1 MKDRNFFYDIILGE
15 VILLKKYELL
25 LNDDN
30 LFSTIN
36 DNWLGR
42 NSKIINL
49 MKLLNNVNENF
60 IISIDGEW
68 GTGKTFFIKQ
78 LIYIC
83 NNHSKIDNIKIHKD
97 YAKVEEFSKKHIV
110 VYYNAWENDNHDNP
124 LESLIYNILN
134 EYPKYKN
141 HIENPKEL
149 FGAVKPILEN
159 IIEKGSLGCITK
171 DCFENLKSFEDLADS
186 IVTIEEK
193 QSSLNKLFNKI
204 IKSDERILLVVDEL
218 DRCRPD
224 YAVKLLE
231 TLKHFYNNSKLSIIV
246 VTNNRQ
252 LSYTIKKYYGNDFD
266 GYGYLNK
273 IYDTVITLGID
284 NLERYVKKHCE
295 IIQNTNLPEN
305 ISFELFKYLNFS
317 YRECNK
323 YMSMYRIV
331 EPYTDYKASLNRNK
345 FLFEA
350 DVLLPMALAL
360 KVKDINKYNSFIT
373 GNGDEIIKSFL
384 VFLEKDNDEHDYI
397 RWLSQFLSPNEFES
411 LDEPFIREYKNVF
424 TRRISYDNFP
434 YLEAIS
440 MLGNSID
447 FSDTN

>member
-1 MKDRNFFYDIILGE
+1 M
-15 VILLKKYELL
+15 KKYELL
-25 LNDDN
+25 TSDDN
-30 LFSTIN
+30 IFNTIN
-36 DNWLGR
+36 DDWLGR

-49 MKLLNNVNENF
+49 MKLLNNVDENI

-83 NNHSKIDNIKIHKD
+83 NNHDKIGNIKVHKD
-97 YAKVEEFSKKHIV
+97 YAKVEEFSKKHV
-110 VYYNAWENDNHDNP
+110 PVYYNAWENDNHDNP

-141 HIENPKEL
+141 HIENPEEL
-149 FGAVKPILEN
+149 FQAVKPILKN
-159 IIEKGSLGCITK
+159 IIEKGSLGYITK

-204 IKSDERILLVVDEL
+204 IKSDQRVLLVVDEL

-246 VTNNRQ
+246 VTNNKQ
-252 LSYTIKKYYGNDFD
+252 LSHTIKKYYGNDFD
-266 GYGYLNK
+266 GYSYLNK
-273 IYDTVITLGID
+273 IYDSVITLGID
-284 NLERYVKKHCE
+284 NLENYVKKHCE
-295 IIQNTNLPEN
+295 ITQATNLPEN

-331 EPYTDYKASLNRNK
+331 EPYTKVRDSFNMNK

-350 DVLLPMALAL
+350 DILLPMALAL
-360 KVKDINKYNSFIT
+360 KIKNINNYNSFIT
-373 GNGDEIIKSFL
+373 GIGDEIIKSFL
-384 VFLEKDNDEHDYI
+384 AFLRNDNDELDYI
-397 RWLSQFLSPNEFES
+397 RWLSELLSPSENETLE
-411 LDEPFIREYKNVF
+411 ETFIRKYRYVF
-424 TRRISYDNFP
+424 SKRTSYNNFP

-440 MLGNSID
+440 MLGNSIN
-447 FSDTN
+447 FGNSNNQSIGME

>member
-1 MKDRNFFYDIILGE
+1 MT
-15 VILLKKYELL
+15 
-25 LNDDN
+25 DDN
-30 LFSTIN
+30 LLNTIN
-36 DNWLGR
+36 NDCLGR

-49 MKLLNNVNENF
+49 MKLLNNINDNF

-78 LIYIC
+78 LIYVC
-83 NNHSKIDNIKIHKD
+83 NNHSNIDNIKNHKE
-97 YAKVEEFSKKHIV
+97 YAKVHEFSEKHIV
-110 VYYNAWENDNHDNP
+110 VHYNAWENDNHDNP

-141 HIENPKEL
+141 QIENKKEM
-149 FGAVKPILEN
+149 FEFVKSILKN

-186 IVTIEEK
+186 IVTVEEK

-231 TLKHFYNNSKLSIIV
+231 TLKHFYNNPKLSIIV

-273 IYDTVITLGID
+273 IYDAVITLEIE
-284 NLERYVKKHCE
+284 NLKKYVRNYLKINKS
-295 IIQNTNLPEN
+295 QNLPES
-305 ISFELFKYLNFS
+305 ISFELFKYLKFS
-317 YRECNK
+317 YRDCNR
-323 YMSMYRIV
+323 YMSLYKIV
-331 EPYTDYKASLNRNK
+331 EPYIDFKDPFNRNK
-345 FLFEA
+345 FLFESEI
-350 DVLLPMALAL
+350 LLPMTLAL
-360 KVKDINKYNSFIT
+360 KIKNINEYNNFIT
-373 GNGDEIIKSFL
+373 GKGDEIIKSFL
-384 VFLEKDNDEHDYI
+384 SFLGSDTNSDINKN
-397 RWLSQFLSPNEFES
+397 WLYDFVSSKENES
-411 LDEPFIREYKNVF
+411 LEEAFIRKYKEIF
-424 TRRISYDNFP
+424 MSKTDYEKFP
-434 YLEAIS
+434 YIEAIS
-440 MLGNSID
+440 MLGDLSEFDDMN
-447 FSDTN
+447 

>member
-1 MKDRNFFYDIILGE
+1 M
-15 VILLKKYELL
+15 KKYELL
-25 LNDDN
+25 INDEN
-30 LFSTIN
+30 LLSTIN
-36 DNWLGR
+36 DDLLER

-60 IISIDGEW
+60 ILSIDGEW

-83 NNHSKIDNIKIHKD
+83 NSHSTIDCIKTHKD
-97 YAKVEEFSKKHIV
+97 YAKIQEFSQKHIV

-124 LESLIYNILN
+124 LESLIYNVLN
-134 EYPKYKN
+134 EYPKYKKRF
-141 HIENPKEL
+141 ENPEEL
-149 FGAVKPILEN
+149 FGTIKPILEN
-159 IIEKGSLGCITK
+159 IIEKSSLGYITK
-171 DCFENLKSFEDLADS
+171 DCFEKLKSFEDLADS

-231 TLKHFYNNSKLSIIV
+231 TLKHFYNNPKLSIIV

-252 LSYTIKKYYGNDFD
+252 LSYTIKKYYGSDFD

-273 IYDTVITLGID
+273 IYDSVITLGID
-284 NLERYVKKHCE
+284 NLENYVKKHCE
-295 IIQNTNLPEN
+295 IIQSTNLPEN
-305 ISFELFKYLNFS
+305 ISFELFKYLKFS

-323 YMSMYRIV
+323 YMSMYKIV
-331 EPYTDYKASLNRNK
+331 EPYTDFKDSFNRNK
-345 FLFEA
+345 YLFEA

-360 KVKDINKYNSFIT
+360 KIKNINIYNSFIT

-384 VFLEKDNDEHDYI
+384 AFLESDNDERDYI
-397 RWLSQFLSPNEFES
+397 RWLSEILPRNETEN
-411 LDEPFIREYKNVF
+411 LVDKFIKEYKKIF
-424 TRRISYDNFP
+424 AKKTSYENFP

-440 MLGNSID
+440 MLGNSIN

>member
-1 MKDRNFFYDIILGE
+1 M
-15 VILLKKYELL
+15 KKYELL
-25 LNDDN
+25 INDDN

-36 DNWLGR
+36 NDWLGR
-42 NSKIINL
+42 NIKIINL

-83 NNHSKIDNIKIHKD
+83 NNHSKIDNIKFHKD
-97 YAKVEEFSKKHIV
+97 YAKVQEFSKKHIV
-110 VYYNAWENDNHDNP
+110 VYYNAWENDNHDYP
-124 LESLIYNILN
+124 LDSLIYNILN

-141 HIENPKEL
+141 HIENSKEL

-171 DCFENLKSFEDLADS
+171 DCFEKLKSFEDLADN

-204 IKSDERILLVVDEL
+204 IKSDERVLLVVDEL

-273 IYDTVITLGID
+273 IYDSVITLGID
-284 NLERYVKKHCE
+284 NLENYVKKHCE
-295 IIQNTNLPEN
+295 IIQSTNLPEN

-323 YMSMYRIV
+323 YMSMYKIV
-331 EPYTDYKASLNRNK
+331 EPYTDFKDSFNRNK
-345 FLFEA
+345 YLFEA

-360 KVKDINKYNSFIT
+360 KIKNIDNYNNFIS

-384 VFLEKDNDEHDYI
+384 AFLEKDNDEHDYI
-397 RWLSQFLSPNEFES
+397 RWLSELLPSNETES
-411 LDEPFIREYKNVF
+411 LNDVFIMEYKKVF
-424 TRRISYDNFP
+424 TKRTSYDNFP

-447 FSDTN
+447 FNSTN

>member
-1 MKDRNFFYDIILGE
+1 M
-15 VILLKKYELL
+15 KKYELL
-25 LNDDN
+25 TSDDN
-30 LFSTIN
+30 IFNTIN
-36 DNWLGR
+36 DDWLGR

-49 MKLLNNVNENF
+49 MKLLNNVNENI

-83 NNHSKIDNIKIHKD
+83 NNYDKIDNIKNHKD
-97 YAKVEEFSKKHIV
+97 YAKVEEFSKKHVV

-141 HIENPKEL
+141 HIENPEEL
-149 FGAVKPILEN
+149 FQAVKPILKN
-159 IIEKGSLGCITK
+159 IIEKGSLGYITK

-204 IKSDERILLVVDEL
+204 IKSDQRVLLVVDEL

-246 VTNNRQ
+246 VTNNKQ
-252 LSYTIKKYYGNDFD
+252 LSHTIKKYYGNDFD
-266 GYGYLNK
+266 GYSYLDK
-273 IYDTVITLGID
+273 IYDSIITLGID
-284 NLERYVKKHCE
+284 NLDNYVKKHCK
-295 IIQNTNLPEN
+295 ITQATNLPEN

-331 EPYTDYKASLNRNK
+331 EPYTKVRDSFNMNK

-350 DVLLPMALAL
+350 DILLPMALAL
-360 KVKDINKYNSFIT
+360 KIKNINNYNSFVT
-373 GNGDEIIKSFL
+373 GIGDEIIKSFL
-384 VFLEKDNDEHDYI
+384 AFLKNDNDELDYI
-397 RWLSQFLSPNEFES
+397 RWLSELLSPNENET
-411 LDEPFIREYKNVF
+411 LEETFIRKYRCVF
-424 TRRISYDNFP
+424 SKRTSYDNFP

-440 MLGNSID
+440 MLGNSINFNND
-447 FSDTN
+447 NSQSIGME